1 MSEQRAFPCCVCG
14 KEFYLVSLSDEDAE
28 SYDEVV
34 SMGRYDDYLGCMVPN
49 VSSFEAWLGEHEEY
63 EDNYHACSDCGSDS

>member
-1 MSEQRAFPCCVCG
+1 M
-14 KEFYLVSLSDEDAE
+14 LE
-28 SYDEVV
+28 SYDEAV
-34 SMGRYDDYLGCMVPN
+34 SMDRYDDYLGCMVPN